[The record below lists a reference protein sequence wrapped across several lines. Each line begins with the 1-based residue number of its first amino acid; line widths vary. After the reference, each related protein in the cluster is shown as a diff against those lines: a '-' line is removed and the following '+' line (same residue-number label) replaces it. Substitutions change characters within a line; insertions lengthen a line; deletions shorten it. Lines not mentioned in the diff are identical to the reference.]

1 MRSGETESEKQFEH
15 HCLEVSDLKV
25 GIAIIL
31 ARVKYSSPSAKHNS
45 LAIIK
50 LHSGDKSI
58 LLINAWF
65 KSDTVTFLFQNV
77 ACFGSSV
84 PPSFY

>member
-1 MRSGETESEKQFEH
+1 M
-15 HCLEVSDLKV
+15 

-31 ARVKYSSPSAKHNS
+31 ARELQSSPSAKHNS
-45 LAIIK
+45 LAIK

-58 LLINAWF
+58 LLINALF

-84 PPSFY
+84 PPSFF